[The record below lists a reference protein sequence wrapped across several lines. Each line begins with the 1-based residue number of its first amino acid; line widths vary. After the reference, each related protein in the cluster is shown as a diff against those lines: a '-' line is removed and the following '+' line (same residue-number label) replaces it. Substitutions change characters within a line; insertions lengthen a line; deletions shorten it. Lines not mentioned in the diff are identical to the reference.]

1 MSKINLRNKICVIC
15 EKRLDKKH
23 RDLSQQ
29 VKDENLKISL
39 ESFFNKSLNIF
50 DWVFLLNNI

>member
-1 MSKINLRNKICVIC
+1 MSKINLRHKICVIC

-39 ESFFNKSLNIF
+39 EAFFNKSLNIY
-50 DWVFLLNNI
+50 DWVFFKNNI

>member
-1 MSKINLRNKICVIC
+1 MSKINLRHKICVIC
-15 EKRLDKKH
+15 EKRLDKQH

-39 ESFFNKSLNIF
+39 EAFFNKSLNIY
-50 DWVFLLNNI
+50 DWVFF